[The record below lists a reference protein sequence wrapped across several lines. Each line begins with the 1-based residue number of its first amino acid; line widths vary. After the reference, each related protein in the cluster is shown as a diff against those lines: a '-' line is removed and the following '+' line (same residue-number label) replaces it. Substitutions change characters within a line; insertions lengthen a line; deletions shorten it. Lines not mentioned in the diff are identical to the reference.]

1 MHSGEQLGTIALRE
15 ASTMIQQTG
24 MGQSTPNLA
33 TKKILQGHHSDSPTE
48 ARGREPKD
56 EGFHREPWP

>member
-33 TKKILQGHHSDSPTE
+33 TKKILQGNHSDSP
-48 ARGREPKD
+48 A
-56 EGFHREPWP
+56 EGTGQGAKG